1 MTVFVIAGGLSHER
15 EVSLRSGKR
24 LAGALRKRGHAVT
37 ETDVNADLISRLLGD
52 EGPVAIPVLHGE
64 LGEDGALRE
73 VLWMLGVP
81 FVGSDGASSRRTFDK
96 SVATRLV
103 GADGLATP
111 QQVALPDDVFR
122 ERSDRRRRA
131 PHGCSRG
138 RRRHG
143 RRWTP
148 ASAPDACRS
157 RRYRR
162 A

>member
-73 VLWMLGVP
+73 VLWTLGVP
-81 FVGSDGASSRRTFDK
+81 FVGSDGAS
-96 SVATRLV
+96 RL
-103 GADGLATP
+103 
-111 QQVALPDDVFR
+111 
-122 ERSDRRRRA
+122 RA
-131 PHGCSRG
+131 
-138 RRRHG
+138 
-143 RRWTP
+143 
-148 ASAPDACRS
+148 AAC
-157 RRYRR
+157 
-162 A
+162 